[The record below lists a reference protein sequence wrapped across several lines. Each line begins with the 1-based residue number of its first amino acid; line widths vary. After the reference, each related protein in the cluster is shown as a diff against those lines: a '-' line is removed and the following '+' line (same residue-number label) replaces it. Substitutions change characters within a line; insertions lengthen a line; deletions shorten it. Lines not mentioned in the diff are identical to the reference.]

1 MQQIYKKKKHNYA
14 LQRKSHEASLPK
26 VSVIHQQ
33 ETKVA
38 GKCQWKMK
46 NLKENVMTYCRWSN
60 QVFHHKSA
68 PTMKY
73 SMVDKSAGTANTQL
87 DINPGTMPERVIPVT
102 KNSEKRSSVGR
113 GTVRE
118 GWESWEYSLPPC
130 KMMIPKLRSQHT
142 LAGICKAC
150 YALYATAW
158 TMTFKSPI
166 FQQGF
171 KTIDDGF
178 SLTGFLLPWG
188 HKQKSNQFK
197 YLSTCGSMWASMHS
211 VCGGM
216 PWGWNLVCDRSL

>member
-1 MQQIYKKKKHNYA
+1 MHYKENHTKHHYQKCQLFTNKKPKLLVNASEKWRIWKKMSWLIVVEVTKYFTTNLHPQWNTLWSTRVLA
-14 LQRKSHEASLPK
+14 LQTLNWISIRGQCQREWFQWRRTLRKDHQSDGVRSERAENHE
-26 VSVIHQQ
+26 
-33 ETKVA
+33 
-38 GKCQWKMK
+38 
-46 NLKENVMTYCRWSN
+46 
-60 QVFHHKSA
+60 
-68 PTMKY
+68 
-73 SMVDKSAGTANTQL
+73 NTL
-87 DINPGTMPERVIPVT
+87 
-102 KNSEKRSSVGR
+102 
-113 GTVRE
+113 
-118 GWESWEYSLPPC
+118 YPPC